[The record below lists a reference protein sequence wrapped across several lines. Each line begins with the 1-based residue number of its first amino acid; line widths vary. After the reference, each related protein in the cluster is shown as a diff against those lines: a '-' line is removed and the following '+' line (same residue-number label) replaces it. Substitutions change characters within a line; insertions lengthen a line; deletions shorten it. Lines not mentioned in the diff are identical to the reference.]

1 MQLQYVYKKELF
13 MLRITRDVVIRVNL
27 LNLLPSVAALH
38 APSMSAGSALS
49 PLDLPCLR
57 PAFTL
62 LKHSYT
68 HILYP
73 VAQVDCSRW
82 MNVGQAC
89 L

>member
-1 MQLQYVYKKELF
+1 MQLQYVNRKDLF

-27 LNLLPSVAALH
+27 LNLLPSVAAL
-38 APSMSAGSALS
+38 SMSAGSALS
-49 PLDLPCLR
+49 PLDLPRLR

-62 LKHSYT
+62 LKRSST
-68 HILYP
+68 RVLCSG
-73 VAQVDCSRW
+73 AQLDCSRW